1 MMSGVSNAKNHIEL
15 MGFGFVNT
23 PAITNSLL
31 WGGILSVNYL
41 GTLVWS
47 LDGGWVGE
55 KVGRI
60 KSQRPLLLVL
70 HGVFWGQAYSFQLRI
85 ILG

>member
-41 GTLVWS
+41 GTLVWP

-60 KSQRPLLLVL
+60 KSQRPFAL
-70 HGVFWGQAYSFQLRI
+70 GAAWGSPGASLQFSAQNHI
-85 ILG
+85 